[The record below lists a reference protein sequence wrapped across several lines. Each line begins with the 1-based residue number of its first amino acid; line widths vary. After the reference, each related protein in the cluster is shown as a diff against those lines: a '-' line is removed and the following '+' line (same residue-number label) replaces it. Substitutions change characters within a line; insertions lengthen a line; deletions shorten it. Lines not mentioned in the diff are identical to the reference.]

1 MLATDRENRREQ
13 EQFSCSSSQIHLVPL
28 ALRFSRSVANMLVT
42 VDAYDD
48 AIVEDLA
55 PAFVHLPDANN
66 A

>member
-1 MLATDRENRREQ
+1 
-13 EQFSCSSSQIHLVPL
+13 
-28 ALRFSRSVANMLVT
+28 MLVT

-55 PAFVHLPDANN
+55 PAFVHVSDANN